1 MEENKTLHAKP
12 QSEVQPIE
20 LVAVTS
26 PCFENE
32 GWMPDE
38 NSGYGKDVSP
48 ELCLEGLSEN
58 AVSLAVTLDDL
69 GHPIQPGYNH
79 WLAWNLPPV
88 RRIPGGLPAGAAIE
102 TPLSAKQGL
111 AYGKH
116 AYRGPKPPFNWNHRY
131 RFTVYVL
138 DTALSISADSD
149 KAALLAAMEGH
160 VLQIG
165 ALYGKYQRK
174 HRT

>member
-1 MEENKTLHAKP
+1 
-12 QSEVQPIE
+12 
-20 LVAVTS
+20 
-26 PCFENE
+26 
-32 GWMPDE
+32 MPDE
-38 NSGYGKDVSP
+38 NSGYGQDVSP
-48 ELCLEGLSEN
+48 ELRLEGLCEN

-88 RRIPGGLPAGAAIE
+88 NCIPGGLPAGASVDVPIA
-102 TPLSAKQGL
+102 AKQGL

-138 DTALSISADSD
+138 DAVLSISTDSN
-149 KAALLAAMEGH
+149 KTALLAAMEGH
-160 VLQIG
+160 VLQTG
-165 ALYGKYQRK
+165 VLYGKYQRK
-174 HRT
+174 RRA